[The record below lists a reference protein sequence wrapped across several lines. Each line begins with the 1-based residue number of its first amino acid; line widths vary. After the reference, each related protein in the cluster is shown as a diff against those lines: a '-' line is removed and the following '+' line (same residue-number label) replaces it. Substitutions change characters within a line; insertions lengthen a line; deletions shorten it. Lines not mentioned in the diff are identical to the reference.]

1 MFIFHNNIITYS
13 HTASNPNTLSV
24 DVTGSRVHGLVGT
37 SYTLTCTV
45 TLSTRIMGTPVYIQ
59 CEGPGRSFKKYTNTS
74 DDTVIVHEIMIDK
87 LTLYDEGNYTCIAS
101 NVIAVTSITTYG
113 NGSLTLNI
121 RSK

>member
-1 MFIFHNNIITYS
+1 MFIFHNNYYIFSIQLL
-13 HTASNPNTLSV
+13 NPNTLSV
-24 DVTGSRVHGLVGT
+24 EVTGSRVHGLAGT

-59 CEGPGRSFKKYTNTS
+59 CEGPSRTFKKHTDTS
-74 DDTVIVHEIMIDK
+74 DDTVIVHKIMIDK

-101 NVIAVTSITTYG
+101 NENPLISIITY
-113 NGSLTLNI
+113 SSRSMTLNI